1 MANKPHRMTRTA
13 RSRSRKFA
21 GRCEACGK
29 PLCSCRAYQYTDES
43 NGAIT
48 ANAPFLCRE
57 CYETRYGV
65 KIQVG
70 KDKFCWMFNCHLYYI
85 PYQPYQLNGI
95 PYGDYPFIDTEEE
108 AVRFANEA
116 RREEVTRYQ
125 KDIQQVMKEGYPVFL
140 TGDFNEPSFLDWT
153 QRAADAGIHKIK
165 VEWPATK
172 AFSEIGM
179 NDSYRTI
186 HPDEVSTPG
195 YTWTPVPSEQEI
207 LDRLDFVL
215 YSGCKVTDSFITGES
230 EATSDVVVSP
240 YPSDHRMVTSCF
252 NF

>member
-1 MANKPHRMTRTA
+1 MSLLSWTDTTGRRCRYPQDQGGV
-13 RSRSRKFA
+13 A
-21 GRCEACGK
+21 GNQG
-29 PLCSCRAYQYTDES
+29 
-43 NGAIT
+43 
-48 ANAPFLCRE
+48 
-57 CYETRYGV
+57 
-65 KIQVG
+65 
-70 KDKFCWMFNCHLYYI
+70 
-85 PYQPYQLNGI
+85 
-95 PYGDYPFIDTEEE
+95 
-108 AVRFANEA
+108 
-116 RREEVTRYQ
+116 
-125 KDIQQVMKEGYPVFL
+125 
-140 TGDFNEPSFLDWT
+140 
-153 QRAADAGIHKIK
+153 
-165 VEWPATK
+165 
-172 AFSEIGM
+172 FSEIGM

>member
-1 MANKPHRMTRTA
+1 MSLLSWTGHNGLPMPVST
-13 RSRSRKFA
+13 RSRWS
-21 GRCEACGK
+21 GR
-29 PLCSCRAYQYTDES
+29 
-43 NGAIT
+43 
-48 ANAPFLCRE
+48 
-57 CYETRYGV
+57 
-65 KIQVG
+65 
-70 KDKFCWMFNCHLYYI
+70 
-85 PYQPYQLNGI
+85 QP
-95 PYGDYPFIDTEEE
+95 
-108 AVRFANEA
+108 
-116 RREEVTRYQ
+116 
-125 KDIQQVMKEGYPVFL
+125 
-140 TGDFNEPSFLDWT
+140 S
-153 QRAADAGIHKIK
+153 
-165 VEWPATK
+165 
-172 AFSEIGM
+172 FSEIGM

>member
-1 MANKPHRMTRTA
+1 M
-13 RSRSRKFA
+13 
-21 GRCEACGK
+21 
-29 PLCSCRAYQYTDES
+29 
-43 NGAIT
+43 
-48 ANAPFLCRE
+48 
-57 CYETRYGV
+57 
-65 KIQVG
+65 
-70 KDKFCWMFNCHLYYI
+70 
-85 PYQPYQLNGI
+85 
-95 PYGDYPFIDTEEE
+95 
-108 AVRFANEA
+108 
-116 RREEVTRYQ
+116 
-125 KDIQQVMKEGYPVFL
+125 
-140 TGDFNEPSFLDWT
+140 DWT
-153 QRAADAGIHKIK
+153 QRAADADIHKIK

>member
-1 MANKPHRMTRTA
+1 M
-13 RSRSRKFA
+13 
-21 GRCEACGK
+21 
-29 PLCSCRAYQYTDES
+29 
-43 NGAIT
+43 
-48 ANAPFLCRE
+48 
-57 CYETRYGV
+57 
-65 KIQVG
+65 
-70 KDKFCWMFNCHLYYI
+70 
-85 PYQPYQLNGI
+85 
-95 PYGDYPFIDTEEE
+95 E
-108 AVRFANEA
+108 AVWFANEA

>member
-1 MANKPHRMTRTA
+1 MDAIIGANQFVFCVIRSGIDNDILKRIFKILYGKFSVKPFVMQQCRGGILVSSFGVRPVNGKRIVCAHCGPDMT
-13 RSRSRKFA
+13 
-21 GRCEACGK
+21 
-29 PLCSCRAYQYTDES
+29 
-43 NGAIT
+43 I
-48 ANAPFLCRE
+48 
-57 CYETRYGV
+57 
-65 KIQVG
+65 
-70 KDKFCWMFNCHLYYI
+70 
-85 PYQPYQLNGI
+85 
-95 PYGDYPFIDTEEE
+95 
-108 AVRFANEA
+108 
-116 RREEVTRYQ
+116 
-125 KDIQQVMKEGYPVFL
+125 
-140 TGDFNEPSFLDWT
+140 
-153 QRAADAGIHKIK
+153 AGIHKIK